1 MVRINQYPSDTK
13 RNPAKQV
20 QEEVEEEVEE
30 EEIEEEDE
38 EEEEEAPRRNPIKKK
53 VSPQQNNL
61 QLVTENG
68 LINAK
73 LDYIIKI
80 LERE

>member
-30 EEIEEEDE
+30 EEE
-38 EEEEEAPRRNPIKKK
+38 EEEEEAPRRNPLKKK